1 MHILENYSCFQQFF
15 FKFSIFYTQKKTKK
29 KQEKHLFPPRIFL
42 RTFFL
47 FSEAGH
53 IPDFENEDNISI
65 GISLTFEV
73 ICTHLIC
80 T

>member
-15 FKFSIFYTQKKTKK
+15 FKFSIFYTQKKKKK
-29 KQEKHLFPPRIFL
+29 KQKTSISAKNIFEDI
-42 RTFFL
+42 FF
-47 FSEAGH
+47 FCEAGH